1 MDAFARILIGMYHRR
16 IEYPSGVRAREE
28 VLPTDGRSMGDPI
41 RQVGV
46 GNEDLASLPGS
57 VTETVEPGVSSDAS
71 S

>member
-28 VLPTDGRSMGDPI
+28 ILPADGKSSGELPPEHDVGAEEQSRLAGSNKK
-41 RQVGV
+41 QVI
-46 GNEDLASLPGS
+46 S
-57 VTETVEPGVSSDAS
+57 GVSSDAS